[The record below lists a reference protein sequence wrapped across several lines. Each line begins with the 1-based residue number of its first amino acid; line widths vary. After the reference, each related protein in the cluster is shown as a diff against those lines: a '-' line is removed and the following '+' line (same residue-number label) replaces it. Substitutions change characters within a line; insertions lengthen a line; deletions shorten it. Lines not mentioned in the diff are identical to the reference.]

1 MGDLILPFSSRLYD
15 MPFSKLNSKDSELVA
30 GFGDSLNRSGGS
42 TALLQKV
49 LDTIPQCVFWKDKE
63 LNYLGCNKL
72 FARAAGLSSP
82 DKIVGLSDFDLP
94 WEKEEAEFYR
104 KCDRRVMESGN
115 AEIGIAES
123 QVNADGELTW
133 LETNKAPLY
142 NDAGEV
148 IGVLGS
154 YNDITR
160 LKQAEETLQRN
171 NEELERR
178 VEERTREI
186 KYVANHDQLTGLL
199 NRGQFVQQLNEVI
212 GVLEGEN
219 IALMFIDLD
228 NFKPINDTQ
237 GHDAGDHLLVG
248 VGEILKSTLGPN
260 DFAGRF
266 GGDEFLV
273 LMRDVNQRSEVAVV
287 CEEILR
293 RLNAEIEI
301 KGKRIDVAASI
312 GVVYCDSRDYP
323 NSDSLVNDADLAMYA
338 AKRQGKSRYCFFTS
352 ALRDAVDVE
361 NAIRSHI
368 MSGIHQRQFVLHY
381 QPIINFREGK
391 IRSFEALA
399 RWQHPERGLLFPDD
413 FIPVAEATGLIVPLG
428 HQIIET
434 ACQQLVEWDR
444 TLGDAARDLKINVNF
459 SPIQILESRF
469 VDSICNVVESFG
481 ISPTR
486 ICIEIT
492 ESLLVCNP
500 EKAIQTLRKIKSLGF
515 QLHLDDFGTGY
526 SSLNYLDEL
535 PVDVLKIDQSFVQ
548 KLENEHNENA
558 VVRMIVA
565 MADALDVEVVAEGVE
580 NQIQIETLESMN
592 CVLFQGNYFS
602 KSMPADMVSQYIC
615 DFQANQVSNGTYH

>member
-1 MGDLILPFSSRLYD
+1 
-15 MPFSKLNSKDSELVA
+15 MPFSKLNSKDSEFVA
-30 GFGDSLNRSGGS
+30 GLGDSLNRFGGS

-82 DKIVGLSDFDLP
+82 GKIVGLSDFDLP

-154 YNDITR
+154 FNDITR

-186 KYVANHDQLTGLL
+186 KYVANHDKLTGLL

-212 GVLEGEN
+212 GIPEGEN
-219 IALMFIDLD
+219 VALMFIDLD

-237 GHDAGDHLLVG
+237 GHDAGDQLLVG
-248 VGEILKSTLGPN
+248 VGEILKSILGPN

-273 LMRDVNQRSEVAVV
+273 LMRDVNQRSEVDVV

-301 KGKRIDVAASI
+301 KGNPIVVSASI
-312 GVVYCDSRDYP
+312 GVVYCDSQDYQ
-323 NSDSLVNDADLAMYA
+323 NCDSLLNNADLAMYA

-352 ALRDAVDVE
+352 ELRDAVDVE

-381 QPIINFREGK
+381 QPIINFHDGK

-399 RWQHPERGLLFPDD
+399 RWQHPERGLLFPSD
-413 FIPVAEATGLIVPLG
+413 FIPVAEATGLVVPLG

-434 ACQQLVEWDR
+434 ACQQLAEWDR

-469 VDSICNVVESFG
+469 VDSICSVVESSG
-481 ISPTR
+481 ISPSR
-486 ICIEIT
+486 ICIEIS

-500 EKAIQTLRKIKSLGF
+500 EKAIQTLTKIKSFGF

-535 PVDVLKIDQSFVQ
+535 PVDLLKIDRSFVQ

-558 VVRMIVA
+558 VVRMIIA

-580 NQIQIETLESMN
+580 NEIQIEMLKSMN

-615 DFQANQVSNGTYH
+615 DYQAANQR

>member
-1 MGDLILPFSSRLYD
+1 
-15 MPFSKLNSKDSELVA
+15 MPFSKLNSKDSEFVA
-30 GFGDSLNRSGGS
+30 GLGDSLNRFGGS

-154 YNDITR
+154 FNDITR

-186 KYVANHDQLTGLL
+186 KYVANHDKLTGLL

-212 GVLEGEN
+212 GIPEGEN
-219 IALMFIDLD
+219 VALMFIDLD

-237 GHDAGDHLLVG
+237 GHDAGDQLLVG
-248 VGEILKSTLGPN
+248 VGEILKSILGPN

-273 LMRDVNQRSEVAVV
+273 LMRDVNQRSEVDVV

-301 KGKRIDVAASI
+301 KGNPIVVSASI
-312 GVVYCDSRDYP
+312 GVVYCDSQDYQ
-323 NSDSLVNDADLAMYA
+323 NCDSLLNNADLAMYA

-352 ALRDAVDVE
+352 ELRDAVDVE

-381 QPIINFREGK
+381 QPIINFHDGK

-399 RWQHPERGLLFPDD
+399 RWQHPERGLLFPSD
-413 FIPVAEATGLIVPLG
+413 FIPVAEATGLVVPLG

-434 ACQQLVEWDR
+434 ACQQLAEWDR

-469 VDSICNVVESFG
+469 VDSICSVVESSG
-481 ISPTR
+481 ISPSR

-500 EKAIQTLRKIKSLGF
+500 EKAIQTLTKIKSFGF

-535 PVDVLKIDQSFVQ
+535 PVDLLKIDRSFVQ

-558 VVRMIVA
+558 VVRMIIA
-565 MADALDVEVVAEGVE
+565 MAVALDVEVVAEGVE
-580 NQIQIETLESMN
+580 NEIQIEMLKSMN

-615 DFQANQVSNGTYH
+615 DYQAANQR

>member
-1 MGDLILPFSSRLYD
+1 
-15 MPFSKLNSKDSELVA
+15 MPFSKLNSKDSEFVA
-30 GFGDSLNRSGGS
+30 GLGDSLNRFGGS

-154 YNDITR
+154 YIDITR

-186 KYVANHDQLTGLL
+186 KYVANHDKLTGLL

-212 GVLEGEN
+212 GIPEGEN
-219 IALMFIDLD
+219 VALMFIDLD

-237 GHDAGDHLLVG
+237 GHDAGDQLLVG
-248 VGEILKSTLGPN
+248 VSEILKSILGPN

-273 LMRDVNQRSEVAVV
+273 LMRDVNQRSEVDVV

-301 KGKRIDVAASI
+301 KGNPIVVSASI
-312 GVVYCDSRDYP
+312 GVVYCDSQDYQ
-323 NSDSLVNDADLAMYA
+323 NCDSLLNNADLAMYA

-352 ALRDAVDVE
+352 ELRDAVDVE

-381 QPIINFREGK
+381 QPIINFHDGK

-399 RWQHPERGLLFPDD
+399 RWQHPERGLLFPSD
-413 FIPVAEATGLIVPLG
+413 FIPVAEATGLVVPLG

-434 ACQQLVEWDR
+434 ACQQLAEWDR

-469 VDSICNVVESFG
+469 VDSICSVVESSG
-481 ISPTR
+481 ISPSR
-486 ICIEIT
+486 ICIEIS

-500 EKAIQTLRKIKSLGF
+500 EKAIQTLTKIKSFGF

-535 PVDVLKIDQSFVQ
+535 PVDLLKIDRSFVQ

-558 VVRMIVA
+558 VVRMIIA
-565 MADALDVEVVAEGVE
+565 MAVALDVEVVAEGVE
-580 NQIQIETLESMN
+580 NEIQIEMLKSMN

-615 DFQANQVSNGTYH
+615 DYQAANQR

>member
-1 MGDLILPFSSRLYD
+1 
-15 MPFSKLNSKDSELVA
+15 MPFSKLNSKDSEFVA
-30 GFGDSLNRSGGS
+30 GLGDSLNRFGGS

-154 YNDITR
+154 FNDITR

-186 KYVANHDQLTGLL
+186 KYVANHDKLTGLL

-212 GVLEGEN
+212 GIPEGEN
-219 IALMFIDLD
+219 VALMFIDLD

-237 GHDAGDHLLVG
+237 GHDAGDQLLVG
-248 VGEILKSTLGPN
+248 VGEILKSILGPN

-273 LMRDVNQRSEVAVV
+273 LMRDVNQRSEVDVV

-301 KGKRIDVAASI
+301 KGNPIVVSASI
-312 GVVYCDSRDYP
+312 GVVYCDSQDYQ
-323 NSDSLVNDADLAMYA
+323 NCDSLLNNADLAMYA

-352 ALRDAVDVE
+352 ELRDAVDVE

-381 QPIINFREGK
+381 QPIINFHDGK

-399 RWQHPERGLLFPDD
+399 RWQHPERGLLFPSD
-413 FIPVAEATGLIVPLG
+413 FIPVAEATGLVVPLG

-434 ACQQLVEWDR
+434 ACQQLAEWDR

-469 VDSICNVVESFG
+469 VDSICSVVESSG
-481 ISPTR
+481 ISPSR

-500 EKAIQTLRKIKSLGF
+500 EKAIQTLTKIKSFGF

-535 PVDVLKIDQSFVQ
+535 PVDLLKIDRSFVQ

-558 VVRMIVA
+558 VVR
-565 MADALDVEVVAEGVE
+565 
-580 NQIQIETLESMN
+580 
-592 CVLFQGNYFS
+592 
-602 KSMPADMVSQYIC
+602 
-615 DFQANQVSNGTYH
+615 

>member
-1 MGDLILPFSSRLYD
+1 M
-15 MPFSKLNSKDSELVA
+15 
-30 GFGDSLNRSGGS
+30 
-42 TALLQKV
+42 LQKV
-49 LDTIPQCVFWKDKE
+49 LDTIPQCVFWKDRE

-72 FARAAGLSSP
+72 FARDAGLSSP
-82 DKIVGLSDFDLP
+82 REIVGLSDFDLP
-94 WEKEEAEFYR
+94 WEKEETEFYR
-104 KCDRRVMESGN
+104 TCDRRVMESGD
-115 AEIGIAES
+115 AEIGIVES

-148 IGVLGS
+148 IGVLGG
-154 YNDITR
+154 YIDITR
-160 LKQAEETLQRN
+160 LKQAEETLLRN

-186 KYVANHDQLTGLL
+186 KYVANHDMLTGLL

-212 GVLEGEN
+212 GTPDSEN

-237 GHDAGDHLLVG
+237 GHDAGDQLLVG
-248 VGEILKSTLGPN
+248 VGEILRSILGPN

-273 LMRDVNQRSEVAVV
+273 LMRNINQRSEFAGV

-301 KGKRIDVAASI
+301 KGKPIVVAASI
-312 GVVYCDSRDYP
+312 GVVYCDSHDYQ
-323 NSDSLVNDADLAMYA
+323 NSDHLVNDADLAMYA

-368 MSGIHQRQFVLHY
+368 TSGINQRQFVLHY
-381 QPIINFREGK
+381 QPIINLRDGK
-391 IRSFEALA
+391 IRSFEALV
-399 RWQHPERGLLFPDD
+399 RWQHPERGLLLPGD

-434 ACQQLVEWDR
+434 ACRQLAEWDR
-444 TLGDAARDLKINVNF
+444 ILGDAAKDLNISVNF
-459 SPIQILESRF
+459 SPIQILEPRF
-469 VDSICNVVESFG
+469 VDSICSVVESFG
-481 ISPTR
+481 ISPSR
-486 ICIEIT
+486 VCIEIT
-492 ESLLVCNP
+492 ETLLVCNP
-500 EKAIQTLRKIKSLGF
+500 KKAIQTLRKIKKLGF

-535 PVDVLKIDQSFVQ
+535 PVDVLKIDRSFVQ

-565 MADALDVEVVAEGVE
+565 MADALNVEVVAEGVE
-580 NQIQIETLESMN
+580 NEIQIETLKSMN
-592 CVLFQGNYFS
+592 CVLFQGYHFS
-602 KSMPADMVSQYIC
+602 KPMPADMVIQYIC
-615 DFQANQVSNGTYH
+615 DYQAFNQGVEKSMLD

>member
-1 MGDLILPFSSRLYD
+1 

-30 GFGDSLNRSGGS
+30 GIGDSLNRSGGS

-49 LDTIPQCVFWKDKE
+49 LDTIPQCVFWKDRE

-72 FARAAGLSSP
+72 FARNAGLSSP
-82 DKIVGLSDFDLP
+82 SEIVGLSDFDLP

-104 KCDRRVMESGN
+104 TCDRRVMESGD
-115 AEIGIAES
+115 AEIGIVES
-123 QVNADGELTW
+123 QVNAGGELTW

-154 YNDITR
+154 YIDITR

-186 KYVANHDQLTGLL
+186 KYVANHDKLTGLL

-212 GVLEGEN
+212 GTPESEN

-237 GHDAGDHLLVG
+237 GHDAGDQLLVG
-248 VGEILKSTLGPN
+248 VGDILKSMLDPN

-273 LMRDVNQRSEVAVV
+273 LMRNINQRSEFAGV

-293 RLNAEIEI
+293 RLSAEIEI
-301 KGKRIDVAASI
+301 KGKPIVVAASI
-312 GVVYCDSRDYP
+312 GVVYCDSHDYQS
-323 NSDSLVNDADLAMYA
+323 SDNLVNDADLAMYA

-368 MSGIHQRQFVLHY
+368 MSGIHQQQFVLHY
-381 QPIINFREGK
+381 QPIINLRDGK

-399 RWQHPERGLLFPDD
+399 RWQHPERGLLLPGD

-434 ACQQLVEWDR
+434 ACRQLAEWDR
-444 TLGDAARDLKINVNF
+444 TLGDATKDLNISVNF
-459 SPIQILESRF
+459 SPIQILEPRF
-469 VDSICNVVESFG
+469 VDSICSVVESCG
-481 ISPTR
+481 ISPSR
-486 ICIEIT
+486 VCIEIT
-492 ESLLVCNP
+492 ETLLVCNP
-500 EKAIQTLRKIKSLGF
+500 EKAIQTLRKIKKLGF

-535 PVDVLKIDQSFVQ
+535 PVDVLKIDRSFVQ

-580 NQIQIETLESMN
+580 NEIQIETLRSMN
-592 CVLFQGNYFS
+592 CVWFQGYHFS
-602 KSMPADMVSQYIC
+602 KPMPADMVSRYIC
-615 DFQANQVSNGTYH
+615 EHQGLEKSMLDKLADCN

>member
-1 MGDLILPFSSRLYD
+1 
-15 MPFSKLNSKDSELVA
+15 MPFSKLNSKDSEFVA
-30 GFGDSLNRSGGS
+30 GLGDSLNRFGGS

-154 YNDITR
+154 YIDITR

-186 KYVANHDQLTGLL
+186 KYVANHDKLTGLL

-212 GVLEGEN
+212 GIPEGEN
-219 IALMFIDLD
+219 VALMFIDLD

-237 GHDAGDHLLVG
+237 GHDAGDQLLVG
-248 VGEILKSTLGPN
+248 VGEILKSILGPN

-273 LMRDVNQRSEVAVV
+273 LMRDVNQRSEVDVV

-301 KGKRIDVAASI
+301 KGNPIVVSASI
-312 GVVYCDSRDYP
+312 GVVYCDSQDYQ
-323 NSDSLVNDADLAMYA
+323 NCDSLLNNADLAMYA

-352 ALRDAVDVE
+352 ELRDAVDVE

-381 QPIINFREGK
+381 QPIINFHDGK

-399 RWQHPERGLLFPDD
+399 RWQHPERGLLFPSD
-413 FIPVAEATGLIVPLG
+413 FIPVAEATGLVVPLG

-434 ACQQLVEWDR
+434 ACQQLAEWDR

-469 VDSICNVVESFG
+469 VDSICSVVESSG
-481 ISPTR
+481 ISPSR
-486 ICIEIT
+486 ICIEIS

-500 EKAIQTLRKIKSLGF
+500 EKAIQTLTKIKSFGF

-535 PVDVLKIDQSFVQ
+535 PVDLLKIDRSFVQ

-558 VVRMIVA
+558 VVRMIIA

-580 NQIQIETLESMN
+580 NEIQIEMLKSMN

-615 DFQANQVSNGTYH
+615 DYQAANQR

>member
-1 MGDLILPFSSRLYD
+1 
-15 MPFSKLNSKDSELVA
+15 MPFSKLNSKDSEFVA
-30 GFGDSLNRSGGS
+30 GLGDSLNRFGGS

-154 YNDITR
+154 YIDITR

-212 GVLEGEN
+212 GAPEAEN

-237 GHDAGDHLLVG
+237 GHDAGDQLLVG
-248 VGEILKSTLGPN
+248 VSEILKSILGPN

-273 LMRDVNQRSEVAVV
+273 LMRDVNQRSEVDVV

-301 KGKRIDVAASI
+301 KGNPIVVSASI
-312 GVVYCDSRDYP
+312 GVVYCDSQDYQ
-323 NSDSLVNDADLAMYA
+323 NCDSLLNNADLAMYA

-352 ALRDAVDVE
+352 ELRDAVDVE

-381 QPIINFREGK
+381 QPIINFHDGK

-399 RWQHPERGLLFPDD
+399 RWQHPERGLLFPSD
-413 FIPVAEATGLIVPLG
+413 FIPVAEATGLVVPLG

-434 ACQQLVEWDR
+434 ACQQLAEWDR

-469 VDSICNVVESFG
+469 VDSICSVVESSG
-481 ISPTR
+481 ISPSR
-486 ICIEIT
+486 ICIEIS

-500 EKAIQTLRKIKSLGF
+500 EKAIQTLTKIKSFGF

-535 PVDVLKIDQSFVQ
+535 PVDLLKIDRSFVQ

-558 VVRMIVA
+558 VVRMIIA

-580 NQIQIETLESMN
+580 NEIQIEMLKSMN

-615 DFQANQVSNGTYH
+615 DYQAANQR

>member
-1 MGDLILPFSSRLYD
+1 
-15 MPFSKLNSKDSELVA
+15 MPFSKINSKDSELVA
-30 GFGDSLNRSGGS
+30 GIGESLDRSGGS
-42 TALLQKV
+42 TALLQNV

-63 LNYLGCNKL
+63 LNYLGCNRL
-72 FARAAGLSSP
+72 FARAAGLVSP
-82 DKIVGLSDFDLP
+82 NEIVGLSDFDLP
-94 WEKEEAEFYR
+94 WDKEEAEFYR
-104 KCDRRVMESGN
+104 KCDRQVMNAGN
-115 AEIGIAES
+115 ASIGIVES

-154 YNDITR
+154 YIDITR
-160 LKQAEETLQRN
+160 LKQAEETLQRSN
-171 NEELERR
+171 DELERR
-178 VEERTREI
+178 VEERTREL
-186 KYVANHDQLTGLL
+186 KYMANHDQLTGLL
-199 NRGQFVQQLNEVI
+199 NRGHFVQRLNEVI
-212 GVLEGEN
+212 GTPEGEN

-237 GHDAGDHLLVG
+237 GHDAGDQLLVG
-248 VGEILKSTLGPN
+248 VSEILKSILGPK

-266 GGDEFLV
+266 GGDEFLI
-273 LMRDVNQRSEVAVV
+273 LMRDVKQQSESAAV

-301 KGKRIDVAASI
+301 NGKPIVASASI
-312 GVVYCDSRDYP
+312 GVVYCNSHDYQ
-323 NSDSLVNDADLAMYA
+323 NSDNLVNDADLAMYA
-338 AKRQGKSRYCFFTS
+338 AKRQGKSRYCFFTAS
-352 ALRDAVDVE
+352 LREAVDVE

-381 QPIINFREGK
+381 QPIIDFSEGK

-399 RWQHPERGLLFPDD
+399 RWQHPERGLLLPDD
-413 FIPVAEATGLIVPLG
+413 FVPVAEATGLIVPLG
-428 HQIIET
+428 QQIIES
-434 ACQQLVEWDR
+434 ACQQLAEWDR
-444 TLGDAARDLKINVNF
+444 TLGDAAKDIKLNVNF

-469 VDSICNVVESFG
+469 VSSICSVVEAYG
-481 ISPTR
+481 ISPSR
-486 ICIEIT
+486 LCIEIT

-500 EKAIQTLRKIKSLGF
+500 EKAIQTLREIKRLGF

-535 PVDVLKIDQSFVQ
+535 PVDVLKIDRSFVQ

-580 NQIQIETLESMN
+580 NERQIETLKSMN
-592 CVLFQGNYFS
+592 CVLFQGHYFS
-602 KSMPADMVSQYIC
+602 EPIPADRVGEYIC
-615 DFQANQVSNGTYH
+615 NYHAVNAE

>member
-1 MGDLILPFSSRLYD
+1 
-15 MPFSKLNSKDSELVA
+15 MPFSKLNSKDSEFVA
-30 GFGDSLNRSGGS
+30 GLGDSLNRFGGS

-154 YNDITR
+154 FNDITR

-186 KYVANHDQLTGLL
+186 KYVANHDKLTGLL

-212 GVLEGEN
+212 GIPEGEN
-219 IALMFIDLD
+219 VALMFIDLD

-237 GHDAGDHLLVG
+237 GHDAGDQLLVG
-248 VGEILKSTLGPN
+248 VGEILKSILGPN

-273 LMRDVNQRSEVAVV
+273 LMRDVNQRSEVDVV

-301 KGKRIDVAASI
+301 KGNPIVVSASI
-312 GVVYCDSRDYP
+312 GVVYCDSQDYQ
-323 NSDSLVNDADLAMYA
+323 NCDSLLNNADLAMYA

-352 ALRDAVDVE
+352 ELRDAVDVE

-381 QPIINFREGK
+381 QPIINFHDGK

-399 RWQHPERGLLFPDD
+399 RWQHPERGLLFPSD
-413 FIPVAEATGLIVPLG
+413 FIPVAEATGLVVPLG

-434 ACQQLVEWDR
+434 ACQQLAEWDR

-469 VDSICNVVESFG
+469 VDSICSVVESSG
-481 ISPTR
+481 ISPSR
-486 ICIEIT
+486 ICIEIS

-500 EKAIQTLRKIKSLGF
+500 EKAIQTLTKIKSFGF

-535 PVDVLKIDQSFVQ
+535 PVDLLKIDRSFVQ

-558 VVRMIVA
+558 VVRMIIA
-565 MADALDVEVVAEGVE
+565 MAVALDVEVVAEGVE
-580 NQIQIETLESMN
+580 NEIQIEVLKSMN

-615 DFQANQVSNGTYH
+615 DYQAANQR